1 MINNSESSK
10 IRIRTSQ
17 ELSLQMEGLIEL
29 KKIMNSLLKNWFL
42 SGGTLLGVYR
52 DGDFIPWDWDVE
64 VTVLSEEAIIKEGEL
79 LKSLVLAGFTITNLD
94 STKEN
99 FKIDA
104 KGWGTSY
111 EIVGRYLK
119 NNNTIRARSMTE
131 VPSKFFQSTE
141 IVTFRGHDFPA
152 PSPTDKFLEAMY
164 GDWKKP
170 KKTVDKNQYYS
181 KSAHKKHL
189 LLNYIAKLTRIFK
202 LILPDEI
209 KEFPNFSKSHI
220 QRFQTWDKDLGWCN
234 LPNHTKLDR
243 SDRLLKYQK
252 IPSGLAVINTDKK
265 GSRQCFYP
273 SGKSEISFY
282 GDSYI
287 MCRDVQDNE
296 TIPWYLGE
304 IRKTRVA
311 NYGVGNYGLDQA
323 LLRLKRD
330 YQHERSE
337 IVILAGVSITM
348 ARCCSVY
355 RHYLEPGNFFALK
368 PRFKVNKDNQELEL
382 IKYPFKEKEEIIK
395 LKKYKK
401 FFRSNDEHFDL
412 WHKNKLNYYFY
423 NLPRKIIKK
432 FGINLPQKPFKT
444 LEYELSFWQKQ
455 QDLFFKMMMFFQK
468 LADQN
473 NFKPIF
479 LIQHQKRSLEYLKN
493 KSSDQLEW
501 TSVINKSKEKFP
513 KITFL
518 DEAEI
523 FNKHENIEE
532 LYTRSHHSPKANLMI
547 TEFINKNL

>member
-29 KKIMNSLLKNWFL
+29 KKIMNSVLKNWFL

-64 VTVLSEEAIIKEGEL
+64 VTVLSEEAITKEGEL
-79 LKSLVLAGFTITNLD
+79 LKNLVLAGFTITNLD

-119 NNNTIRARSMTE
+119 DNNSIRARSMTE

-141 IVTFRGHDFPA
+141 TVTLRGHDFPA
-152 PSPTDKFLEAMY
+152 PSPADKFLEAMY

-189 LLNYIAKLTRIFK
+189 FLDYIAKLSRIFK

-337 IVILAGVSITM
+337 IVILAAVSITM

-368 PRFKVNKDNQELEL
+368 PRFKINKNNQELEL
-382 IKYPFKEKEEIIK
+382 IQYPFKEKEEIIE

-401 FFRSNDEHFDL
+401 FLRLNDEHFDL
-412 WHKNKLNYYFY
+412 WRKNKLNYYFY

-432 FGINLPQKPFKT
+432 LGINLPQKPFKT

-455 QDLFFKMMMFFQK
+455 EDLFFKMMEFFQK

-479 LIQHQKRSLEYLKN
+479 LLQHQKRSLEYLKN
-493 KSSDQLEW
+493 KSLDQLEW
-501 TSVINKSKEKFP
+501 NSVINKSKEKFP

-523 FNKHENIEE
+523 FNKYNDIEE
-532 LYTRSHHSPKANLMI
+532 LYTRSHHSPKANLMV

>member
-29 KKIMNSLLKNWFL
+29 KKIMNSVLKNWFL

-111 EIVGRYLK
+111 EIIGRYLK
-119 NNNTIRARSMTE
+119 DNNSIRARSMTE

-141 IVTFRGHDFPA
+141 TVTFRGHDFPA
-152 PSPTDKFLEAMY
+152 PSPADKFLEAMY

-189 LLNYIAKLTRIFK
+189 FLNYISKLSRISK

-330 YQHERSE
+330 YQYERSE
-337 IVILAGVSITM
+337 IVILAAVSITM

-368 PRFKVNKDNQELEL
+368 PRFKINKNNQELEL
-382 IKYPFKEKEEIIK
+382 IQYPLKEKEEIIE

-412 WHKNKLNYYFY
+412 WRKNKLNYYFY
-423 NLPRKIIKK
+423 NLPRKIIKRL
-432 FGINLPQKPFKT
+432 GINLPQKPFKT

-455 QDLFFKMMMFFQK
+455 EDLFFKMMMFFQK

-473 NFKPIF
+473 NFKPVF
-479 LIQHQKRSLEYLKN
+479 LLQHQKRSLEYLKN
-493 KSSDQLEW
+493 KSLDQLEW
-501 TSVINKSKEKFP
+501 NSVINKSKEKFP

-523 FNKHENIEE
+523 FNKYNNIEE

-547 TEFINKNL
+547 SEFINKNL

>member
-1 MINNSESSK
+1 MINNSENSK
-10 IRIRTSQ
+10 IRIRTPQ

-29 KKIMNSLLKNWFL
+29 KKIMNSVLKNWFL

-64 VTVLSEEAIIKEGEL
+64 VTVLSEEALIKEGVL
-79 LKSLVLAGFTITNLD
+79 LKSLVSAGFIITNLD
-94 STKEN
+94 STEEN

-119 NNNTIRARSMTE
+119 NNDSVRARSMTE

-152 PSPTDKFLEAMY
+152 PNPVDKFLEAMY
-164 GDWKKP
+164 GNWKKP
-170 KKTVDKNQYYS
+170 KKTIDKNEYYS
-181 KSAHKKHL
+181 KSAHKKHIF
-189 LLNYIAKLTRIFK
+189 LNYIAKLSRVFK
-202 LILPDEI
+202 LVLPDEV
-209 KEFPNFSKSHI
+209 KEFPKFSKLDI
-220 QRFQTWDKDLGWCN
+220 QSFKTWDKDLGWCN

-243 SDRLLKYQK
+243 SDRHLKYQK
-252 IPSGLAVINTDKK
+252 IPSGLAVINTDNK
-265 GSRQCFYP
+265 GSRQCYYP
-273 SGKSEISFY
+273 TKKSEISFY
-282 GDSYI
+282 GDSYC
-287 MCRDVQDNE
+287 MCRDVQDDE

-304 IRKTRVA
+304 MRKTRVA

-323 LLRLKRD
+323 LLRLQRD
-330 YQHERSE
+330 YQYERSE
-337 IVILAGVSITM
+337 IVIMAVTSITM

-368 PRFKVNKDNQELEL
+368 PRFEISKNKGELNL
-382 IKYPFKEKEEIIK
+382 IEYPFQKKEEIIK
-395 LKKYKK
+395 LEKYKK
-401 FFRSNDEHFDL
+401 FFRSHDDHFDL
-412 WHKNKLNYYFY
+412 WRNNKLNYYIH

-432 FGINLPQKPFKT
+432 LGINLTQKPYKT
-444 LEYELSFWQKQ
+444 IQYELSFWQTQ
-455 QDLFFKMMMFFQK
+455 EYLFFEMMKFFQK
-468 LADQN
+468 MADKN

-479 LIQHQKRSLEYLKN
+479 LLQHQKRSLEYLKH
-493 KSSDQLEW
+493 KTPDQLEW
-501 TSVINKSKEKFP
+501 TSVIHRSKIKFP

-523 FNKHENIEE
+523 FIKSDDINE
-532 LYTRSHHSPKANLMI
+532 LYTRSHHSPKANRMI

>member
-29 KKIMNSLLKNWFL
+29 KKIMNSVLKNWFL

-79 LKSLVLAGFTITNLD
+79 LKSLALAGFTITNLD

-119 NNNTIRARSMTE
+119 DNNSIRARSMTE

-141 IVTFRGHDFPA
+141 TVTFRGHDFPA
-152 PSPTDKFLEAMY
+152 PSPADKFLEAMY

-181 KSAHKKHL
+181 KSAHKKHSF
-189 LLNYIAKLTRIFK
+189 LNYITKLSRIFK

-209 KEFPNFSKSHI
+209 KEFPNFSKLHI

-304 IRKTRVA
+304 MRKTRVA

-330 YQHERSE
+330 YQYERSE
-337 IVILAGVSITM
+337 IVILAAVSITM

-368 PRFKVNKDNQELEL
+368 PRFKINKNNQELEL
-382 IKYPFKEKEEIIK
+382 IQYPLKEKEEIIE

-401 FFRSNDEHFDL
+401 FFRSNDEHFNL
-412 WHKNKLNYYFY
+412 WRKNKLNYYFY
-423 NLPRKIIKK
+423 NLPRKIIKRL
-432 FGINLPQKPFKT
+432 GINLPQKPFKT

-455 QDLFFKMMMFFQK
+455 EDLFFKMMMFFQK

-473 NFKPIF
+473 NFKPVF
-479 LIQHQKRSLEYLKN
+479 LLQHQKRSLEYLKN
-493 KSSDQLEW
+493 KSLDQLEW
-501 TSVINKSKEKFP
+501 NSVINKSKEKFP

-523 FNKHENIEE
+523 FNKYNNIEE

-547 TEFINKNL
+547 SEFINKNL